1 MSKET
6 ILKKLTNPTLRDFNE
21 EKLREVACQKGIVLK
36 GKMTK
41 KDIINR
47 IVNPAPAHYT
57 IESLKRLAEKI
68 I

>member
-21 EKLREVACQKGIVLK
+21 EKLREVAGQRGIVLK

-47 IVNPAPAHYT
+47 IVNPTPAHYT
-57 IESLKRLAEKI
+57 TESL
-68 I
+68 

>member
-21 EKLREVACQKGIVLK
+21 EKLREVAGQRGIVLK

-41 KDIINR
+41 KRYN
-47 IVNPAPAHYT
+47 
-57 IESLKRLAEKI
+57 
-68 I
+68 